1 MVYLYPG
8 RRHVGLDVVYA
19 VDDLVIVSEHRMQKP
34 LTYVRNTLT
43 RDSPTTLLLHM
54 IRISY
59 HQLIISNRN
68 LLDLIEIEIPCIE
81 QSLVIEEVAARLVK
95 RLAVLVTVGT
105 LRRQTV
111 DALQDSVRKDEAHL
125 DFLESPV
132 GTRI

>member
-1 MVYLYPG
+1 
-8 RRHVGLDVVYA
+8 
-19 VDDLVIVSEHRMQKP
+19 
-34 LTYVRNTLT
+34 
-43 RDSPTTLLLHM
+43 M
-54 IRISY
+54 IRISN